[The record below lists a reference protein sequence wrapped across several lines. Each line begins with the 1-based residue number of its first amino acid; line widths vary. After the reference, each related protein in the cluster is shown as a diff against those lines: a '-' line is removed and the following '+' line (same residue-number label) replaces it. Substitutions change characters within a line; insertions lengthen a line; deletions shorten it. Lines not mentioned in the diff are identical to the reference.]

1 MRDHRRASASADRA
15 PSSAITTASIAAV
28 APAHSASVQHKRRT
42 LFLTILAAIFLPA
55 LVAAILPNAQADDTV
70 FVAADT
76 DSGSPPSESTTSA
89 TVAPTT
95 EAPTTTAEAPTTTAK
110 PKPKASTT
118 TTSPPK
124 TTTTTAPKKLSQA
137 APAAAPAPA
146 PAPAPV
152 ATAPS
157 SGGASPAEA
166 AFLACVRQ
174 RESGGN
180 YSVVSSNG
188 LWFGAYQM
196 TRQTWNSTAQRAGR
210 PDLVGLPPN
219 QASAGDQD
227 SLALVLYRW
236 LGKSPWGGAC

>member
-1 MRDHRRASASADRA
+1 MRDQQRASASADRA

-28 APAHSASVQHKRRT
+28 APAHPASVQHKRRT

-55 LVAAILPNAQADDTV
+55 LVAAILPNAQAADTV
-70 FVAADT
+70 FVAAET
-76 DSGSPPSESTTSA
+76 DAGPPPSESTTSA
-89 TVAPTT
+89 TAAPTT
-95 EAPTTTAEAPTTTAK
+95 EAPTTTAAAPTSTAK
-110 PKPKASTT
+110 AKPSTT

-137 APAAAPAPA
+137 APAPAPAA

-210 PDLVGLPPN
+210 ADLVGVPPN
-219 QASAGDQD
+219 QASPGDQD